1 LSSQDDQQ
9 SLSQSDGQDSNESS
23 IAPVVADVFK
33 SKNKS
38 SQSDSVNSDDDD
50 DLAHQAS
57 DSDGMGN
64 LDEIEDYNE
73 NAMER

>member
-1 LSSQDDQQ
+1 MSSQDDQQ
-9 SLSQSDGQDSNESS
+9 SLSQSDGQDSNGSS
-23 IAPVVADVFK
+23 VAPVVADVFK

-38 SQSDSVNSDDDD
+38 SQSDSVNSDDD